1 MLISRQRPF
10 TSPPHSGNGIF
21 NMKKILAL
29 LPCMALI
36 SSPAYATGIGSLP
49 SIRDND
55 GKVSV
60 DVGYYY
66 QRSDFEGIDG
76 SLADNA
82 MEDITRDAPYLRLNY
97 QFHPGWLVSGIYGY
111 EDISNDPDQDSL
123 ELGSDLRDTFFGM
136 QLKGRLYESEQFDVG
151 AFLQYTNH
159 ADYDFVGRVLTTDYA
174 IEADGLRDFLA
185 GTMLQKNYQSFDV
198 YGGIF
203 YQDSR
208 ADITGTV
215 GTLNIRETIDVK
227 SSMGGMLGVNFHI
240 HDKWDINLEYQ
251 NRGDHGIDIA
261 ATYHFKK
268 PRPETVTKIVEV
280 PVEVPVMVSTPVI
293 KPDSFEGTVH
303 FPKGSDDID
312 REQRPLFRKLA
323 LFLEQNPQAT
333 VYIEGHCDC
342 LGPEAKNQ
350 DLSEQRAMAVRNY
363 LVEYYAINPDRI
375 ETAGFGESIPIDT
388 NETPEGRQ
396 NNRRV
401 RIVANV
407 DEPDTTD

>member
-1 MLISRQRPF
+1 
-10 TSPPHSGNGIF
+10 
-21 NMKKILAL
+21 
-29 LPCMALI
+29 MALI

-251 NRGDHGIDIA
+251 NRGDMGLILRQPTISRNPA
-261 ATYHFKK
+261 RKRSQK
-268 PRPETVTKIVEV
+268 LSK
-280 PVEVPVMVSTPVI
+280 
-293 KPDSFEGTVH
+293 
-303 FPKGSDDID
+303 FPWKS
-312 REQRPLFRKLA
+312 L
-323 LFLEQNPQAT
+323 
-333 VYIEGHCDC
+333 
-342 LGPEAKNQ
+342 
-350 DLSEQRAMAVRNY
+350 
-363 LVEYYAINPDRI
+363 
-375 ETAGFGESIPIDT
+375 
-388 NETPEGRQ
+388 
-396 NNRRV
+396 
-401 RIVANV
+401 
-407 DEPDTTD
+407 